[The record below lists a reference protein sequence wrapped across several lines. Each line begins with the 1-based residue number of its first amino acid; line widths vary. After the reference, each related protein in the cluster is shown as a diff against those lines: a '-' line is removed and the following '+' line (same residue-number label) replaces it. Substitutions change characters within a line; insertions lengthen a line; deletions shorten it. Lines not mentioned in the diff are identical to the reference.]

1 MVAAVRWKRAIVYAI
16 ISDVKYTER
25 RDDMAHTNFEHLPL
39 ALTVAEVAEILSVSK
54 GVVYEMVARE
64 ELRSIRVGK
73 QIRISKA
80 ALLTYMGETNNQND

>member
-1 MVAAVRWKRAIVYAI
+1 
-16 ISDVKYTER
+16 
-25 RDDMAHTNFEHLPL
+25 MAHTSLEHLPL

>member
-1 MVAAVRWKRAIVYAI
+1 
-16 ISDVKYTER
+16 
-25 RDDMAHTNFEHLPL
+25 MAHTNFEHLPL